1 MDLSRKAIITLWII
15 GGVIA
20 VVAIV
25 LIASITTVPTGS
37 VGIKV
42 RFGAVQDEVIAEGLN
57 FKAPFIE
64 KIVKIDC
71 KTKKIETSSESST
84 KDMQTVNATIV
95 VNYNVLKDTANKL
108 YQTVGKEYE
117 DILIKP
123 AMLESIKSAMAQY
136 TAEELITKRADTSD
150 KILETLKAKLDGKG
164 FEITGFNLTNVSFSE
179 AYNNAIEAK
188 AVAQQ
193 ATEKAKAELE
203 KAQIDNEKK
212 IENAKADAEVMKY
225 QNKEITDKT
234 LALKEL
240 EIKEQ
245 LIKKWS
251 GNFPSTMLSDNI
263 AGLFNLGK

>member
-1 MDLSRKAIITLWII
+1 MYNENKYLILLGII
-15 GGVIA
+15 GAVIIIA
-20 VVAIV
+20 LSV

-42 RFGAVQDEVIAEGLN
+42 RFGAVQDQVIAEGLN

-71 KTKKIETSSESST
+71 KTKKIDTSSESST

-95 VNYNVLKDTANKL
+95 VNYNVIKETANRL

-117 DILIKP
+117 NILIKP

-136 TAEELITKRADTSD
+136 TAEELITRRAEASE

-203 KAQIDNEKK
+203 KAQIDNQKK
-212 IENAKADAEVMKY
+212 IENAKADAEVMKL
-225 QNKEITDKT
+225 QNKEITQNT

-245 LIKKWS
+245 LIKKWN
-251 GNFPSTMLSDNI
+251 GQYPSTMLGDQSL
-263 AGLFNLGK
+263 LFSLGK